1 MANWMVLYTTSAF
14 NCPWCV
20 KAKELLNVYGI
31 DFYEKDIHLSE
42 TYKQE
47 FLEAGHKTVPQLY
60 YEGTLIGGYE
70 ATQKYLRLQ
79 HSAKAR
85 REEEAERLTKI

>member
-1 MANWMVLYTTSAF
+1 MKWHVLYTTSAF
-14 NCPWCV
+14 DCPWCT
-20 KAKELLNVYGI
+20 KAKELLNVYGV
-31 DFYEKDIHLSE
+31 DFYEKDINENE

-47 FLEAGHKTVPQLY
+47 FMAAGHKTVPQLY
-60 YEGTLIGGYE
+60 HEGTLIGGYE
-70 ATQKYLRLQ
+70 KTRDYLRLK